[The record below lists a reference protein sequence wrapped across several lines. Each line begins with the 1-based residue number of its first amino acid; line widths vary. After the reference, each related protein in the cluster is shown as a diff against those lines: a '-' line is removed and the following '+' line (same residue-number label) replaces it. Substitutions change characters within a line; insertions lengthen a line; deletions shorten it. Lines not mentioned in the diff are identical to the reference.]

1 MDGDGPERDTHF
13 CQQSRAGAGGPCGKI
28 EDFDDRRALCSF
40 VDIISADD
48 VVGSNACL
56 PVRRACQRD
65 ERLALR
71 DKVFDLDDVTD
82 GIDIGVTGAEVLV
95 HQDAVGGAD
104 RESSVFGYLRVWS
117 YADGEDNHVCCKLCP
132 AGQCYR
138 QCAVHVLRKR
148 LDSITQVQVDT
159 IHLQFLMSV
168 GSDFRVEERQYL
180 RQQLDQCDV
189 DLLLPQ
195 VLCDF
200 DTDKAPSDDDG
211 FPGTSMNGLDDAVH
225 IGDGPERIDA
235 IAVNTRDRWAKGRT
249 AGRQDQLVIPVGRLG
264 A

>member
-1 MDGDGPERDTHF
+1 MDGDEPERDTHF
-13 CQQSRAGAGGPCGKI
+13 CQKSRAGAGGSCCQV
-28 EDFDDRRALCSF
+28 EDLDDRRSLCSF

-48 VVGSNACL
+48 VVGSDACL

-71 DKVFDLDDVTD
+71 DEVFDLDDVTD

-117 YADGEDNHVCCKLCP
+117 YADGEDDHICCKLCP
-132 AGQCYR
+132 AGQGYR

-148 LDSITQVQVDT
+148 LDSVTQVQVDT
-159 IHLQFLMSV
+159 MDLQFLMSV
-168 GSDFRVEERQYL
+168 GSDVGVEERQHL
-180 RQQLDQCDV
+180 RQHLDQCDV

-195 VLCDF
+195 ILCDF
-200 DTDKAPSDDDG
+200 DADKAPSDDDSLS
-211 FPGTSMNGLDDAVH
+211 GTSMDGLDDTVH
-225 IGDGPERIDA
+225 IRDGPERINALTVDA
-235 IAVNTRDRWAKGRT
+235 WDGWT
-249 AGRQDQLVIPVGRLG
+249 
-264 A
+264 